1 MTVVCPR
8 TQRHHPLM
16 QSSLRYRACLRRLTR
31 KLPPG
36 RVTLV
41 NTRMR
46 WLQLVQLSVG
56 WVRLQRWVQLQVRVR
71 WVEPEQPSVGW
82 EQLEQPPALGWR
94 KLGHALAGWV
104 QLQQAR
110 ASQHLHE
117 PPSWELLLWTPHQ
130 MLHLLRL

>member
-8 TQRHHPLM
+8 THRHPLM
-16 QSSLRYRACLRRLTR
+16 QSSLRYRACLRPI
-31 KLPPG
+31 LPQW

-41 NTRMR
+41 NTRMG

-56 WVRLQRWVQLQVRVR
+56 WVRLQRWVQLQVWVR
-71 WVEPEQPSVGW
+71 WVEPEQLSVGW

-110 ASQHLHE
+110 ASQHLHD
-117 PPSWELLLWTPHQ
+117 PPSWELQ
-130 MLHLLRL
+130 